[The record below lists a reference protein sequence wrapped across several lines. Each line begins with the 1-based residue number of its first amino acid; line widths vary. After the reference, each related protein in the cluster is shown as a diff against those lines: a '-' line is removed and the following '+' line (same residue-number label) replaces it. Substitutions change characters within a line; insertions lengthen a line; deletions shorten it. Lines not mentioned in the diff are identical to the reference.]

1 MESIGSMHKKNAQ
14 SYLQNS
20 NCIRLTFLLVQV
32 IAILELNKYVI
43 EVLLF
48 VSSIAVVLIALCNQT
63 AQALLSNGNARLKEV
78 S

>member
-1 MESIGSMHKKNAQ
+1 MESIGSMHKENAQ

-32 IAILELNKYVI
+32 IAILVLNKYVI